1 MFVQICMSSVD
12 LVLHTL
18 MAIREQECRWPTW
31 FLVSWCA
38 GVTARPARSKKKPVP
53 MNMSALYI
61 NSLLLPQGTSLQNGE
76 PEKWMFQCI

>member
-1 MFVQICMSSVD
+1 MPLAH
-12 LVLHTL
+12 LVLGEL
-18 MAIREQECRWPTW
+18 VRGRDRE
-31 FLVSWCA
+31 
-38 GVTARPARSKKKPVP
+38 SKKKPVP